1 MEPELPGWVKP
12 AQADNNSVAEKKTG
26 LISVLKNFNLVSKLG
41 VNGSVASRNRIVF
54 IAICS
59 TDCCIWLSYARKL
72 LVGKKPSL
80 SMALLSLGINHLTA
94 PVDIRE
100 KVAFA
105 PERMTV
111 ALAELQDIPA
121 INESVIVST
130 CNRTEIYC
138 DASSDCSEVIAHW
151 LTEHHGISE
160 NSLTPYIYHH
170 SEQEVARH
178 LFRVASGLDSMV
190 LGEPQILGQLK
201 DSYDRAR
208 GDNTI
213 NSILDRLFQHSFSV
227 AKRVRTDTEIGSN
240 PVSVAFAA
248 VSLSKQIFGN
258 LNELHALLIGAGETI
273 ELVSRHLKSQ
283 QIGSMTIANRS
294 IDRARLLADQIGAEA
309 VPINT
314 VTEQLAQADIVISST
329 ASQLPILGKGAIE
342 SALKQRKHRP
352 IFMVD
357 LAVPRDIEPEVGK
370 LQDIYLYTVDD
381 LTSVVDENLRGRE
394 QAAEAA
400 QEIVNLEVTLFDQW
414 LKTHQSSD
422 HIRQLRDSA
431 ELVKQ
436 QAIEKALL
444 QLAQNAD
451 SQQAIQRLANEIT
464 NKLLHR
470 PTIEMRKAL
479 QQGDEERIQL
489 LKSLIVPDPN

>member
-1 MEPELPGWVKP
+1 
-12 AQADNNSVAEKKTG
+12 
-26 LISVLKNFNLVSKLG
+26 
-41 VNGSVASRNRIVF
+41 
-54 IAICS
+54 
-59 TDCCIWLSYARKL
+59 
-72 LVGKKPSL
+72 
-80 SMALLSLGINHLTA
+80 MALLSLGINHLTA

-105 PERMTV
+105 PEQVTQ
-111 ALAELQDIPA
+111 ALNELQDIPA
-121 INESVIVST
+121 VNESVIVST

-138 DASSDCSEVIAHW
+138 DASSDCSEVITHW
-151 LTEHHGISE
+151 LTAHHGINE
-160 NSLTPYIYHH
+160 NSLSPFIYTHID
-170 SEQEVARH
+170 QEVTRH

-201 DSYDRAR
+201 ASYDHAR
-208 GDNTI
+208 GDKTI

-258 LNELHALLIGAGETI
+258 LDELHALLIGAGETI
-273 ELVSRHLKSQ
+273 ELVSRHLRSQ

-294 IDRARLLADQIGAEA
+294 VERAQLLADQVGADAVQINA
-309 VPINT
+309 VP
-314 VTEQLAQADIVISST
+314 EQLVGADIVISST

-370 LQDIYLYTVDD
+370 LDDIYLYTVDD
-381 LTSVVDENLRGRE
+381 LKNVVDENLRGRE
-394 QAAEAA
+394 LAAEAA
-400 QEIVNLEVTLFDQW
+400 LEIVNLEVAAFDLW
-414 LKTHQSSD
+414 LRTHQSAD
-422 HIRQLRDSA
+422 QIRQLRDGA

-436 QAIEKALL
+436 QAMKKALA
-444 QLAQNAD
+444 QLAQSAD
-451 SQQAIQRLANEIT
+451 PEQTMQRLANEIT
-464 NKLLHR
+464 NKLLHK

-489 LKSLIVPDPN
+489 LKSLIAPDSH

>member
-1 MEPELPGWVKP
+1 
-12 AQADNNSVAEKKTG
+12 
-26 LISVLKNFNLVSKLG
+26 
-41 VNGSVASRNRIVF
+41 
-54 IAICS
+54 
-59 TDCCIWLSYARKL
+59 
-72 LVGKKPSL
+72 
-80 SMALLSLGINHLTA
+80 MALLSLGINHLTA

-100 KVAFA
+100 KIAFA
-105 PERMTV
+105 PEQMSH
-111 ALAELQDIPA
+111 ALQELLGIPA

-138 DASSDCSEVIAHW
+138 DASSDCRAVITNW
-151 LTEHHGISE
+151 LTAHHGIDDEGLS
-160 NSLTPYIYHH
+160 PYIYEH
-170 SEQEVARH
+170 SDQEVARH

-201 DSYDRAR
+201 DSYDQAR
-208 GDNTI
+208 GDNAV

-283 QIGSMTIANRS
+283 QIGSITIANRS
-294 IDRARLLADQIGAEA
+294 VDRARLLADQIGAEA
-309 VPINT
+309 VQINA
-314 VTEQLAQADIVISST
+314 VPEQLARADIAISST
-329 ASQLPILGKGAIE
+329 ASQLPILGKGATE

-357 LAVPRDIEPEVGK
+357 LAVPRDIESEVGK

-381 LTSVVDENLRGRE
+381 LKTVVDENLRGRE
-394 QAAEAA
+394 LATEAA
-400 QEIVNLEVTLFDQW
+400 LEIINLEVKTFDQW
-414 LKTHQSSD
+414 LKTHQSAD
-422 HIRQLRDSA
+422 HIRQLRDGA
-431 ELVKQ
+431 ELIKQ
-436 QAIEKALL
+436 QAIEKALA
-444 QLAQNAD
+444 QLGQDVDAE
-451 SQQAIQRLANEIT
+451 QALQRLANEIT
-464 NKLLHR
+464 NKLMHK

-479 QQGDEERIQL
+479 QNEDSDRIQL
-489 LKSLIVPDPN
+489 LKSLLTPDPH